1 MAVFTVNAAEV
12 KPVGAVVKW
21 GVAGEAI
28 AAGQSTRKGADGL
41 IYLAQADG
49 TQAEADG
56 NGIAVNTA
64 PLIGQPI
71 AYCDSGDVQ
80 IDTASVAEAAVG
92 DLVVLGATAGGLY
105 PEGDLGSGD
114 FVTVLGVVKQN
125 SSGCIV
131 TLNPWATRVEKP

>member
-12 KPVGAVVKW
+12 KPVGAVAKW

-28 AAGQSTRKGADGL
+28 TAGQATRKGSDGL
-41 IYLAQADG
+41 IYLARGNNSQAL
-49 TQAEADG
+49 ADG
-56 NGIAVNTA
+56 NGIAVNSA

-80 IDTASVAEAAVG
+80 IDSASVAEAAVG
-92 DLVVLGATAGGLY
+92 DAVVLGSAAGGLY
-105 PEGDLGSGD
+105 PYGDLASTNY
-114 FVTVLGVVKQN
+114 VTVLGVVKQN

-131 TLNPWATRVEKP
+131 TLNPWATRVQKA